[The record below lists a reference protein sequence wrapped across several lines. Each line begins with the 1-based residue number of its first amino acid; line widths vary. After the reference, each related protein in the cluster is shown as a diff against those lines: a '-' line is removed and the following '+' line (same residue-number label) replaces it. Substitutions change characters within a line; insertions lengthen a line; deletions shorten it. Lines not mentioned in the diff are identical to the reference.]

1 MELIAVEI
9 VKWGG
14 GLLLI
19 AAVKLLW
26 DLNQK
31 MGNTLGR
38 LESHDTRIEKV
49 EAEIKAIRDHFVTRT
64 ELLETLKRVE
74 QQLEIMLLKAQRG
87 EPHGPHS

>member
-1 MELIAVEI
+1 MAMEMI
-9 VKWGG
+9 KWGG

-31 MGNTLGR
+31 MGSTLGR
-38 LESHDTRIEKV
+38 LETHDTRIEKV
-49 EAEIKAIRDHFVTRT
+49 EAEVKAIRDHFVTRT

-74 QQLEIMLLKAQRG
+74 QQLEIMLLKAQQG
-87 EPHGPHS
+87 KPYEHK